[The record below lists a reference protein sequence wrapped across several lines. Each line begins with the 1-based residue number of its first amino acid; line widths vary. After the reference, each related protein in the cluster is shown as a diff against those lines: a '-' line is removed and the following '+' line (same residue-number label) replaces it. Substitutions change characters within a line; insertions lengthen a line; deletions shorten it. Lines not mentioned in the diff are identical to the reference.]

1 MAKAYNERCIVLKHT
16 KLGETDVIVTML
28 GGDGRQIRAVAKGLR
43 KPGNRIG
50 ARLELFSEA
59 DLLLHEGKSL
69 DIVRE
74 VKTIATNAS
83 IREEL
88 ERTAAASVETEF
100 LEKIGREG
108 VVLGERMY
116 EMSAASLRTIADLPA
131 RRAAFIAAAFLFKAM
146 AMQGFAPATRE
157 CALCGT
163 SIEQVKAFDVSYG
176 GALCDDCLGRL
187 GICTTIDSRAAA
199 WIEALLFSTFA
210 QIADIESYP
219 EIELLDLAHMWVCEH
234 AGFEL
239 KSIAF
244 LKTLLMG

>member
-28 GGDGRQIRAVAKGLR
+28 ASDGSQVRAVAKGLR

-50 ARLELFSEA
+50 ARLELFCEA

-74 VKTIATNAS
+74 VKTVATNAA
-83 IREEL
+83 IRDEL
-88 ERTAAASVETEF
+88 ERTASASVAAEF
-100 LEKIGREG
+100 LEKLGRDG

-116 EMSAASLRTIADLPA
+116 EMSAAALRSMAEHPA
-131 RRAAFIAAAFLFKAM
+131 HTSALIAAAFLFKAM

-163 SIEQVKAFDVSYG
+163 PIEQVRAFDVSFG
-176 GALCDDCLGRL
+176 GALCDACLARL
-187 GICTTIDSRAAA
+187 GICTTIDPQAAA
-199 WIEALLFSTFA
+199 WIEALLFSTFPQIA
-210 QIADIESYP
+210 QIEAYP
-219 EIELLDLAHMWVCEH
+219 EIELLDLAHMWVREH
-234 AGFEL
+234 AGFDL
-239 KSIAF
+239 RSIAF
-244 LKTLLMG
+244 LKTLLV

>member
-1 MAKAYNERCIVLKHT
+1 MAKAYNARCIVLRHT

-28 GGDGRQIRAVAKGLR
+28 ADDGSQVRAVAKGLR

-74 VKTIATNAS
+74 VKTVTTNAAV
-83 IREEL
+83 RDEL
-88 ERTAAASVETEF
+88 ERTAGATVASEL
-100 LEKIGREG
+100 LEKLGRDG
-108 VVLGERMY
+108 VVLGGRTYAMSVSAFQALG
-116 EMSAASLRTIADLPA
+116 SAAVSRVPLLT
-131 RRAAFIAAAFLFKAM
+131 AAFLFKAM

-163 SIEQVKAFDVSYG
+163 PLQSARSFDVSYG
-176 GALCDDCLGRL
+176 GALCKECLATL
-187 GICTTIDSRAAA
+187 GICTTAEATTSA
-199 WIEALLFSTFA
+199 WVAMLLYSTFA
-210 QIADIESYP
+210 ELSSLDAHP
-219 EIELLDLAHMWVCEH
+219 GVALLDLAHMWVREH

-244 LKTLLMG
+244 LKTLLM